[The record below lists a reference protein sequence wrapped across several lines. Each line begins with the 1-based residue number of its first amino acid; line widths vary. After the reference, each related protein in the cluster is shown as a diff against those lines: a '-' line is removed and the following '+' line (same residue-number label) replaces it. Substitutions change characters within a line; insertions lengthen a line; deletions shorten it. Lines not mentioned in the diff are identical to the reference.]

1 MRLDLLYTMS
11 ININI
16 RPILHGTSS
25 HVLHHFGWGWVGVG
39 WIGVGWG
46 GVNTIFTLSL
56 MFFGSV
62 LVNSLRYKYIHTY
75 IHTYIHMQGLSQ
87 DLITGGQFVPLA
99 KILGDIFIFRGT
111 DKLIF
116 IQLFFFFY
124 IHTGKPKK
132 TSFFT

>member
-62 LVNSLRYKYIHTY
+62 LVNSLRYKYIYTY
-75 IHTYIHMQGLSQ
+75 IHTYVGFELGFDHWGTICALSKNF
-87 DLITGGQFVPLA
+87 G
-99 KILGDIFIFRGT
+99 RR
-111 DKLIF
+111 
-116 IQLFFFFY
+116 FY
-124 IHTGKPKK
+124 
-132 TSFFT
+132 F

>member
-1 MRLDLLYTMS
+1 MDILSCYEAGHLLYTLA

-16 RPILHGTSS
+16 RPILHGISS

-75 IHTYIHMQGLSQ
+75 IHTYVGFELGFDHWGTICALSKNFE
-87 DLITGGQFVPLA
+87 GH
-99 KILGDIFIFRGT
+99 
-111 DKLIF
+111 
-116 IQLFFFFY
+116 FY
-124 IHTGKPKK
+124 
-132 TSFFT
+132 F